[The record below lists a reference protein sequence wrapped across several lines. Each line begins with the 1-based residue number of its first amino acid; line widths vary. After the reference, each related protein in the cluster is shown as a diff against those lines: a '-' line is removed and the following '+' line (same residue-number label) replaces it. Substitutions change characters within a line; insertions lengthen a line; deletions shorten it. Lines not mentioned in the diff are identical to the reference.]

1 MLQHAVALLVA
12 ALVVMVLAVDH
23 IVQPV
28 ALQVAR
34 QAALGPG
41 AQAAGMVVRRT
52 GLDGIRDAL
61 LESLGEALAQGQE
74 DVGLGLEVVIEGTL
88 GDPRGSDDVAD
99 GGGVHTL
106 V

>member
-12 ALVVMVLAVDH
+12 ALVVMVFAVDH

-61 LESLGEALAQGQE
+61 LESLGEALA
-74 DVGLGLEVVIEGTL
+74 
-88 GDPRGSDDVAD
+88 
-99 GGGVHTL
+99 
-106 V
+106 